1 MTNSIHPTSIV
12 DPLAKLGEGCTVG
25 PYAIIEE
32 GVEMGTN
39 CEIEA
44 HAIIKKWTCMHG
56 PRDQGQP
63 QGKPLP
69 EKFRIVKVNMYECFS
84 FCFGNRSTEVVARVP
99 TAPKNGSV
107 HPISGG

>member
-32 GVEMGTN
+32 GVEMGSN

-44 HAIIKKWTCMHG
+44 
-56 PRDQGQP
+56 
-63 QGKPLP
+63 
-69 EKFRIVKVNMYECFS
+69 NY
-84 FCFGNRSTEVVARVP
+84 
-99 TAPKNGSV
+99 
-107 HPISGG
+107 